1 MFKKRQEK
9 RDEFMAQIRNIYNN
23 DDLQLSDNLKEALVK
38 CAQGIENRDRIS
50 YLAYH
55 LYPNVIGELR
65 RDDLK
70 QSAELFE
77 FKKYLEKKKWYY
89 TIGAVTLTR

>member
-9 RDEFMAQIRNIYNN
+9 RDEFMAYIRNIYNN
-23 DDLQLSDNLKEALVK
+23 DELNLSNNLKEALVK
-38 CAQGIENRDRIS
+38 CAKGIENRDRIS

-55 LYPNVIGELR
+55 LYPSVIGELT

-70 QSAELFE
+70 QSVELLN

-89 TIGAVTLTR
+89 TVGAMTITR